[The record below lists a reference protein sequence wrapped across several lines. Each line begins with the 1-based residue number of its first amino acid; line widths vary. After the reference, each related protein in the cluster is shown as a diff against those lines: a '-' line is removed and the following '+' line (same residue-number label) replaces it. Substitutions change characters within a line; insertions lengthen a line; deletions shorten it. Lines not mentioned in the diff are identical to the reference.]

1 MAKEQKKSILD
12 KYPSVKN
19 REVENVKRFSSQS
32 IAIDKALGGGYPR
45 GRVIEVYGPESSG
58 KTTICLHAIAE
69 LNRNKE
75 RVAYVDTE
83 HSYEPIYAES
93 IGVVPELFHLVQPD
107 SAEDALQTMVA
118 MAESGEFSAIVL
130 DSVAALVPTAELNGE
145 VGDSTIGLVARL
157 MNQTL
162 RKITGPASKTETTIF
177 FINQLRDRVGV
188 MYGSP
193 ETTTGGKGLKFYASI
208 RLDVRRQIDR
218 DKPTDN
224 VKVKVVK
231 NKVAPPFGLAEFKV
245 RYGVGIDRVNEIL
258 NECVLAG
265 IIQKSGSWFS
275 YGDTKLGQGE
285 DSVSDLLR
293 DNPELFEELKTNLTS
308 D

>member
-1 MAKEQKKSILD
+1 
-12 KYPSVKN
+12 
-19 REVENVKRFSSQS
+19 
-32 IAIDKALGGGYPR
+32 
-45 GRVIEVYGPESSG
+45 
-58 KTTICLHAIAE
+58 
-69 LNRNKE
+69 
-75 RVAYVDTE
+75 
-83 HSYEPIYAES
+83 
-93 IGVVPELFHLVQPD
+93 
-107 SAEDALQTMVA
+107 
-118 MAESGEFSAIVL
+118 
-130 DSVAALVPTAELNGE
+130 
-145 VGDSTIGLVARL
+145 
-157 MNQTL
+157 
-162 RKITGPASKTETTIF
+162 
-177 FINQLRDRVGV
+177 

-293 DNPELFEELKTNLTS
+293 DNPELFEELKANLTS

>member
-1 MAKEQKKSILD
+1 
-12 KYPSVKN
+12 
-19 REVENVKRFSSQS
+19 
-32 IAIDKALGGGYPR
+32 
-45 GRVIEVYGPESSG
+45 
-58 KTTICLHAIAE
+58 
-69 LNRNKE
+69 
-75 RVAYVDTE
+75 
-83 HSYEPIYAES
+83 
-93 IGVVPELFHLVQPD
+93 
-107 SAEDALQTMVA
+107 MVA
-118 MAESGEFSAIVL
+118 MAESDEFSAVVL

-145 VGDSTIGLVARL
+145 VGDSTIGLVARF

-293 DNPELFEELKTNLTS
+293 DNPELFEELKANLTS

>member
-188 MYGSP
+188 MFGSP

-208 RLDVRRQIDR
+208 RLDVRRKIDS

-293 DNPELFEELKTNLTS
+293 DNPELFEELKANLTS

>member
-107 SAEDALQTMVA
+107 CAEDALQTMVA

-208 RLDVRRQIDR
+208 RLDVRRKIDS

-293 DNPELFEELKTNLTS
+293 DNPELFEELKANLTS

>member
-188 MYGSP
+188 MFGSP

-208 RLDVRRQIDR
+208 RLDVRRKIDS

-265 IIQKSGSWFS
+265 VIQKSGSWFS

-293 DNPELFEELKTNLTS
+293 DNPELFEELKANLTS

>member
-231 NKVAPPFGLAEFKV
+231 NKVAPSFW
-245 RYGVGIDRVNEIL
+245 VGRV
-258 NECVLAG
+258 
-265 IIQKSGSWFS
+265 
-275 YGDTKLGQGE
+275 
-285 DSVSDLLR
+285 
-293 DNPELFEELKTNLTS
+293 
-308 D
+308 